1 MILESITTDEC
12 SYFQYVA
19 IKNNA
24 SNNILKYDAPV
35 FIEDSLKVGLLNQ
48 NHVVFF

>member
-12 SYFQYVA
+12 SYIQYVA

-24 SNNILKYDAPV
+24 SINMLKYDAPI

-48 NHVVFF
+48 KHVFFF